1 MFRKKGKKKKKDIYQ
16 LTNSFASTALRLEIL
31 TSIYSLL
38 RRLPKIQGFCF
49 VISSGPKAGD
59 HLFLYIWVFANPYLD
74 ANPYLEPFFTVIYS
88 IYFMYGCRQTSVLQI
103 KYTEWN
109 PIFSQD
115 RSFLPLGETDF
126 ACLLLQTFLMLDFFF
141 IFFLSP

>member
-1 MFRKKGKKKKKDIYQ
+1 
-16 LTNSFASTALRLEIL
+16 
-31 TSIYSLL
+31 
-38 RRLPKIQGFCF
+38 
-49 VISSGPKAGD
+49 
-59 HLFLYIWVFANPYLD
+59 
-74 ANPYLEPFFTVIYS
+74 
-88 IYFMYGCRQTSVLQI
+88 MYGCRQTSVLQI